1 MHMIYSLFTRNLQE
15 YILPA
20 AGESLTGWHEIRI
33 RMNRHIELIGLNQRK
48 EIHYEVTEDDC
59 FYLMDRLTS
68 YSLYSHTKD
77 ITSGFITLKGGHRV
91 GLSGEVAS
99 KTDQVQAFRY
109 VTSFAIRIAH
119 EKIGCAEQVLKLL
132 CTREPDRLP
141 HLLIYGMPGSGK
153 TTFLRDSARILSG
166 GSETITDIPLR
177 TVCVVDERSEIAASW
192 QGVPQ
197 LTFGLSL
204 DVLDKCPKTLGIQW
218 MVRSMSPD
226 VMIVDEIG
234 SLEDLGSIKEAV
246 ASGVILFMTAHAS
259 SYDDLLKKNGF
270 RELLEKTVHF
280 TLRCTC
286 DHYLLEFQGEAIEEV
301 EK

>member
-48 EIHYEVTEDDC
+48 EIHYVVTEDDC

-68 YSLYSHTKD
+68 YSVYSHTKD

-119 EKIGCAEQVLKLL
+119 EKIGCAEQVLRIL
-132 CTREPDRLP
+132 RSRDSDRLP

-166 GSETITDIPLR
+166 GSESK
-177 TVCVVDERSEIAASW
+177 TVCIVDERSEIAASW

-259 SYDDLLKKNGF
+259 SYDDLLKKSGF
-270 RELLEKTVHF
+270 RDLLEKTVHY
-280 TLRCTC
+280 TLCCTH
-286 DHYLLEFQGEAIEEV
+286 DHYLLQFHGEAIEEV
-301 EK
+301 GKS